1 MLKAILWDNDGVL
14 VDTEHL
20 YLAATREVLLRQ
32 GIELSDDD
40 YHDLFLTRSRGILH
54 FAEIHGW
61 SDAALEAIRRERNAR
76 YAALLREQSCVLDG
90 VEHVLAQL
98 HGRYAMGIV
107 TSAQR
112 EHFDIIHAKSGL
124 LGYFDFVLASGDYSE
139 PKPHPAPYLKAV
151 ERAGVEA
158 HECLVIEDSERGLAS
173 ATAAGLKCVVVPSR
187 LTAGR
192 PFAAA
197 HCVLG
202 NIRELLSLVANLS
215 DHAR

>member
-20 YLAATREVLLRQ
+20 YLAATRAVLRRR
-32 GIELSDDD
+32 GIDLSDED

-61 SDAALEAIRRERNAR
+61 SDATLEAIRRERNVR

-90 VEHVLAQL
+90 VEHVLTAL
-98 HGRYAMGIV
+98 HGRYGMGIV

-112 EHFDIIHAKSGL
+112 EHFDIIHATSGL
-124 LGYFDFVLASGDYSE
+124 LRYFDFVLASGDYTD

-151 ERAGVEA
+151 ERAGVEP

-173 ATAAGLKCVVVPSR
+173 ATAAGLKCIVVPSR

-197 HCVLG
+197 HCVLAT
-202 NIRELLSLVANLS
+202 IRELLPLVTELS
-215 DHAR
+215 ERAP

>member
-1 MLKAILWDNDGVL
+1 MLKALLFDNDGVL

-20 YLAATREVLLRQ
+20 YLAATREVLLGQ
-32 GIELSDDD
+32 GIALSDED

-54 FAEIHGW
+54 FAETHGW
-61 SDAALEAIRRERNAR
+61 PEATLEAIRRERNAR
-76 YAALLREQSCVLDG
+76 YAALLREQSCVLGG
-90 VEHVLAQL
+90 VEHVLAAL

-112 EHFDIIHAKSGL
+112 EHFDIIHATSGL
-124 LGYFDFVLASGDYSE
+124 LRYFDFVLASGDYSE

-151 ERAGVEA
+151 ERAGVA
-158 HECLVIEDSERGLAS
+158 PHECLVIEDSERGLAS
-173 ATAAGLKCVVVPSR
+173 ANAAGLRCAVVPSR

-202 NIRELLSLVANLS
+202 NIRELLPII
-215 DHAR
+215 ARLDRER

>member
-32 GIELSDDD
+32 GIPLSDED

-54 FAEIHGW
+54 FAEVHGW
-61 SDAALEAIRRERNAR
+61 PEATLETIRRERNAR
-76 YAALLREQSCVLDG
+76 YAGLLREQSCVLDG
-90 VEHVLAQL
+90 VEHVLAAL

-112 EHFDIIHAKSGL
+112 EHFDIIHATSGL
-124 LGYFDFVLASGDYSE
+124 LRYFDFVLASGDYSE
-139 PKPHPAPYLKAV
+139 PKPHPAPYLKAM
-151 ERAGVEA
+151 ERAGVA
-158 HECLVIEDSERGLAS
+158 PHECLVIEDSERGLAS
-173 ATAAGLKCVVVPSR
+173 AHAAGLRCAVVPSR

-202 NIRELLSLVANLS
+202 NIRELLSVVAEL
-215 DHAR
+215 DRER

>member
-20 YLAATREVLLRQ
+20 YLAATREVLLRW
-32 GIELSDDD
+32 GIELSDED

-61 SDAALEAIRRERNAR
+61 PDAALEAVRRERNAR
-76 YAALLREQSCVLDG
+76 YASLLREQSCVLDG
-90 VEHVLAQL
+90 VEAVLARL

-112 EHFDIIHAKSGL
+112 EHFDIIHATSGL
-124 LGYFDFVLASGDYSE
+124 LGYFDFVLASGDYTD

-151 ERAGVEA
+151 ERAGVEP

-197 HCVLG
+197 HRVLG
-202 NIRELLSLVANLS
+202 NIRELLPLVVELS
-215 DHAR
+215 DRAR

>member
-20 YLAATREVLLRQ
+20 YLAATRDVLSRQ
-32 GIELSDDD
+32 GIDLRDED

-54 FAEIHGW
+54 FAETHGW

-90 VEHVLAQL
+90 VEHVLAAL
-98 HGRYAMGIV
+98 HGRYGMGIV
-107 TSAQR
+107 TSSQR
-112 EHFDIIHAKSGL
+112 EHFDIIHATSGL
-124 LGYFDFVLASGDYSE
+124 LRYFDFVLASGDYSD

-151 ERAGVEA
+151 QRAGVEP

-197 HCVLG
+197 HCVLA
-202 NIRELLSLVANLS
+202 NIRELLPLLELS
-215 DHAR
+215 DRAP